1 MTDCLP
7 ALLHRLSRIL
17 PLLVL
22 LDRLQGHLLKL
33 LLLLFLPR
41 HLKRPSHRVLALSK
55 RLLHC
60 TKLRNDQS
68 AVLLKISGLLST
80 REARGRLLLL
90 LLLTGCM
97 QEMAIVTFKSLR
109 TI

>member
-7 ALLHRLSRIL
+7 ALL
-17 PLLVL
+17 PLLNRVLPVLAL

-33 LLLLFLPR
+33 LHLLFLLR

-80 REARGRLLLL
+80 REARGRL
-90 LLLTGCM
+90 
-97 QEMAIVTFKSLR
+97 
-109 TI
+109 